1 MKIIR
6 ESYDRKKRDWAKDK
20 VAKVSEAQI
29 GDSIYLN
36 KSEAEDA
43 EFLDKV
49 NALLNDRSLVVV
61 TRKARVFDSGD
72 VKLFIGDKNYKSFET
87 ELA

>member
-1 MKIIR
+1 MKIYR
-6 ESYDRKKRDWAKDK
+6 ESYDRKKRDWDRDK
-20 VAKVSEAQI
+20 ISKVSQAEL
-29 GDSIYLN
+29 GDSIYLTR
-36 KSEAEDA
+36 SEAEDA

-49 NALLNDRSLVVV
+49 NAILNDRSLVVV

-72 VKLFIGDKNYKSFET
+72 VKCFIGDKNYKSFET

>member
-1 MKIIR
+1 MKIYR
-6 ESYDRKKRDWAKDK
+6 ESYDRKKRDWDKDK
-20 VAKVSEAQI
+20 IAKVSLAEL
-29 GDSIYLN
+29 GDSIYLS

-43 EFLDKV
+43 EFLDRV
-49 NALLNDRSLVVV
+49 NAILNERSLVVV

-72 VKLFIGDKNYKSFET
+72 VKCFIGDKNYKSFET

>member
-1 MKIIR
+1 MKIYR
-6 ESYDRKKRDWAKDK
+6 ESYDRKKRDWDKDK
-20 VAKVSEAQI
+20 ISKVSQAEL
-29 GDSIYLN
+29 GDSIYLS

-49 NALLNDRSLVVV
+49 NAILNDRSLVVV

-72 VKLFIGDKNYKSFET
+72 LKCFIGNKNYKSFET

>member
-1 MKIIR
+1 MKIYR
-6 ESYDRKKRDWAKDK
+6 ESYDRKKRDWDKDK
-20 VAKVSEAQI
+20 ISKVSQAEL
-29 GDSIYLN
+29 GDSIYLS

-49 NALLNDRSLVVV
+49 NAILNDRSLVVV
-61 TRKARVFDSGD
+61 TRKARIFDSGD
-72 VKLFIGDKNYKSFET
+72 VKCFIGDKNYKSFET